1 MRNDFD
7 RIDDGQI
14 VLVYP
19 DPATNLLAKEPYR
32 VIRYDNG
39 FFTMDSKQ
47 LEKEPGPDY
56 SLSNIARYCLGYDEV
71 ENGPTLR
78 DSEE

>member
-7 RIDDGQI
+7 SIEDGQI

-19 DPATNLLAKEPYR
+19 DPATNLLAKDPYR
-32 VIRYDNG
+32 VIRYDND

-47 LEKEPGPDY
+47 LRTDPRPDY

-71 ENGPTLR
+71 ENGPPIR
-78 DSEE
+78 DTQE